1 MSRAPTIDELLRT
14 GAAGLAGRSDSP
26 GLDAR
31 LLLGKVLGWDRAAL
45 AARPERTVSATD
57 AAAFRALLEERRAG
71 VPVAY
76 LTGVREFWSLPFAVS
91 PAVLVPRPETEL
103 LVATVLERLP
113 ADAPSAVLDLGT
125 GSGVIAIAIAKERP
139 RSRVTATDVSAEAL
153 AIARS
158 NAASIGVDRVRWRR
172 GSWFDAVPG
181 ERFDWIASNPPYVAA
196 TDPALAALA
205 AEPREALTPGD
216 SGLEAIERIVADA
229 PRHLH
234 PAGGLAVEHGA
245 DQDRAVATLF
255 AARGFEGV
263 RCVRD
268 HAGLPRVTLGTIS
281 DIQRGL
287 GP

>member
-31 LLLGKVLGWDRAAL
+31 LLLGKVLGCDRAAL

-57 AAAFRALLEERRAG
+57 AAAFRALLAERRAG

-113 ADAPSAVLDLGT
+113 ADAPCAVLDLGT

-158 NAASIGVDRVRWRR
+158 NAASIAFDGDGAR
-172 GSWFDAVPG
+172 GSTPSP
-181 ERFDWIASNPPYVAA
+181 ASGSTGSRRIRPMS
-196 TDPALAALA
+196 
-205 AEPREALTPGD
+205 PR
-216 SGLEAIERIVADA
+216 RIRRS
-229 PRHLH
+229 PRSRRS
-234 PAGGLAVEHGA
+234 
-245 DQDRAVATLF
+245 RA
-255 AARGFEGV
+255 R
-263 RCVRD
+263 R
-268 HAGLPRVTLGTIS
+268 
-281 DIQRGL
+281 
-287 GP
+287 